1 MLKLP
6 ALLNARTT
14 ITTKLTSDSSART
27 SAVIPLFESVFS
39 VNLYFLYPLRL
50 FLMFFLPIH
59 FVPKSILSA
68 QICDTGYDL
77 PAKIQHIQLPRR
89 WYLKSDHLH
98 QSFLPWIQAVPVL
111 PAD

>member
-50 FLMFFLPIH
+50 FLMFFLPIPYLYRSLFFLLK
-59 FVPKSILSA
+59 FVTPDM
-68 QICDTGYDL
+68 ICQQKTNISNRPTNG
-77 PAKIQHIQLPRR
+77 I
-89 WYLKSDHLH
+89 
-98 QSFLPWIQAVPVL
+98 
-111 PAD
+111 